1 MRLDKKDQ
9 GPPDIRIGVWLAML
23 GVVVI
28 MVITVSFPRERPVQ
42 ESTERSVEMASTSNH
57 SPFAKTK
64 RVSQPTTP
72 PPSGY
77 ADEIDAID
85 YSIINDRS
93 RWVDPTFLQ

>member
-1 MRLDKKDQ
+1 M
-9 GPPDIRIGVWLAML
+9 WLSML
-23 GVVVI
+23 GVVVFI
-28 MVITVSFPRERPVQ
+28 VITVSLPRERTVQ
-42 ESTERSVEMASTSNH
+42 ESAEQSFEMANASNH

-64 RVSQPTTP
+64 RVLKPTTP

-93 RWVDPTFLQ
+93 RWVDPTFLLKPVRSDVK